1 MAGRWSISGTKK
13 LDVKALRIRNTD
25 VDWQLR
31 FFAHVQ
37 EIFRPNNWRAW
48 RDRGGWTTDYEVF
61 ALLDGDR
68 IVSTIGRSRMQLVDN
83 GQAVAGYQ
91 LGAVGTLPHYRGR
104 GLARRL
110 MDEVVGELDHP
121 DQPIILHAND
131 SVVDFYPRFGFRRVA
146 QKQSV
151 AEVSIAPAKVSAER
165 FDPDDAAQRSKLRN
179 LFGRAMPIRG
189 RLSAVNYYSIA
200 LWHLSGSSI
209 SAFWLPEFDALIAAA
224 QNDER
229 LIVHDVIAARP
240 FDLSGA
246 LPQVIE
252 QRVTKVEFCFDTE
265 DWWATARHA
274 RLDDSDEPL
283 FVRGASASIVGPVRL
298 PSLAHT

>member
-1 MAGRWSISGTKK
+1 M
-13 LDVKALRIRNTD
+13 KALRIGNTD
-25 VDWQLR
+25 IEWHLR

-37 EIFRPNNWRAW
+37 EIFRPGNWRVW

-83 GQAVAGYQ
+83 GHALAGYQ
-91 LGAVGTLPHYRGR
+91 LGAVATHPHYRGR

-110 MDEVVGELDHP
+110 MDEIVGELDHA
-121 DQPIILHAND
+121 DQPIILYANE

-146 QKQSV
+146 QKQPV
-151 AEVSIAPAKVSAER
+151 AEVSIAPAKMPAAR

-179 LFGRAMPIRG
+179 LFGQAMPIRG
-189 RLSAVNYYSIA
+189 PLSAANYYGIA

-209 SAFWLPEFDALIAAA
+209 SAFWLPEFDALIAATA
-224 QNDER
+224 ENER
-229 LIVHDVIAARP
+229 LIVHDVIAVRP
-240 FDLSGA
+240 FDLSEA
-246 LPQVIE
+246 LPQIVD

-265 DWWATARHA
+265 DWWATARVS
-274 RLDDSDEPL
+274 RLNDSDEPL
-283 FVRGASASIVGPVRL
+283 FVRGASASIAGLVRL

>member
-1 MAGRWSISGTKK
+1 M
-13 LDVKALRIRNTD
+13 KALRIRNTD
-25 VDWQLR
+25 VDWHLR

-37 EIFRPNNWRAW
+37 EIFRPDNWRAW

-61 ALLDGDR
+61 ALLDGDQ
-68 IVSTIGRSRMQLVDN
+68 IVSTIGRSRMQLVNN

-110 MDEVVGELDHP
+110 MDEIFGELDHP

-151 AEVSIAPAKVSAER
+151 AEISIAPAKMSAAR
-165 FDPDDAAQRSKLRN
+165 FDPYDAAQRSKLRN

-189 RLSAVNYYSIA
+189 PLSAANYYWIA
-200 LWHLSGSSI
+200 LWHLSGSR
-209 SAFWLPEFDALIAAA
+209 F
-224 QNDER
+224 Q
-229 LIVHDVIAARP
+229 
-240 FDLSGA
+240 LSGFPNSTH
-246 LPQVIE
+246 LSPPPPN
-252 QRVTKVEFCFDTE
+252 T
-265 DWWATARHA
+265 
-274 RLDDSDEPL
+274 S
-283 FVRGASASIVGPVRL
+283 G
-298 PSLAHT
+298 